1 MIHRLRHA
9 ALLIVTTACVAAPTR
24 AQEGDAPAA
33 TPAPT
38 MPDSAELYARSSEV
52 STTDLAIEPNRLR
65 WHTGD
70 IADARGWVEEQL
82 RQAEAQERRSEST
95 ILAYRRALERLD
107 RTRREKRIDL
117 TLEEALR
124 IALANNYEIEAQ
136 SYGPAIQT
144 ARIVQ
149 AESAFDSV
157 FLAGVQT
164 NSIDRP
170 SASQLSPTT
179 LETVVVTTGVQ
190 KLLPTGA
197 QVGVSWQLQRNET
210 NLVFQT
216 LNPEYTSNYAV
227 ELRQPFLRDFGLD
240 YNRSL
245 IRIARNDRRISDLE
259 FQGQVRDVLRE
270 VEERYWRL
278 VEARR
283 NVVITVRLFTEF
295 EQIYDTLRARFV
307 FDSTPVQIAAVL
319 ANLETSRAEFI
330 QVLANLEDAR
340 DRLISVLNGPN
351 VHLAEDS
358 EIVPVDFMPIARI
371 VVDPVAEVQAALDYR
386 PEIRQQELR
395 VESARVQVGRAKN
408 QELPRLDATFRYTVD
423 GLDSTADA
431 AFDMVTQHDF
441 IEYFVGVELQV
452 PIGNRGP
459 RAQTRQAQLQQA
471 QARAALKAVI
481 ERTIL
486 EVNTAVRRLETSYAQ
501 IGPNFNSAEARER
514 EVESLVARAERKD
527 INTLNSE
534 LAARQSL
541 ANARR
546 AMLQALVN
554 YQVAIINLEW
564 AKGTLPQYHNVVI
577 GAVPDQSAGPA
588 EATIGTDD

>member
-1 MIHRLRHA
+1 
-9 ALLIVTTACVAAPTR
+9 
-24 AQEGDAPAA
+24 
-33 TPAPT
+33 

-52 STTDLAIEPNRLR
+52 GTADLTIPPDRML
-65 WHTGD
+65 WHLGD
-70 IADARGWVEEQL
+70 ISDARAYVAEQL
-82 RQAEAQERRSEST
+82 RLAQSQERPSEST
-95 ILAYRRALERLD
+95 ILAYSRSLERLD
-107 RTRREKRIDL
+107 RTRREKSIEL

-124 IALANNYEIEAQ
+124 IALANNYQIEAQ
-136 SYGPAIQT
+136 SYGPAIET

-157 FLAGVQT
+157 FFASVISNQV
-164 NSIDRP
+164 DRP
-170 SASQLSPTT
+170 SASQLSATT
-179 LETVVVTTGVQ
+179 LETVVVSTGVQ

-197 QVGVSWQLQRNET
+197 TVGVSWQMQRNET

-216 LNPEYTSNYAV
+216 LNPEYTSNYDV
-227 ELRQPFLRDFGLD
+227 EVRQPFLQGFGLD

-245 IRIARNDRRISDLE
+245 IRIAQNDRRISNLE
-259 FQGQVRDVLRE
+259 FNAQVRDILRS

-278 VEARR
+278 VQARR
-283 NVVITVRLFTEF
+283 NVVISGRLFTEF
-295 EQIYDTLRARFV
+295 EQIYDTLRARSV

-330 QVLANLEDAR
+330 QVLANLDDAR
-340 DRLISVLNGPN
+340 DQLVSVLNGPN

-358 EIVPVDFMPIARI
+358 EIIPVDFMPIARV
-371 VVDPVAEVQAALDYR
+371 VVDPISEVQAALDYR
-386 PEIRQQELR
+386 PEIKQQELR
-395 VESARVQVGRAKN
+395 VESARIQLGRSKN
-408 QELPRLDATFRYTVD
+408 QELPRLDATFRSTVN

-441 IEYFVGVELQV
+441 IEYFVGVEFQV

-459 RAQTRQAQLQQA
+459 RALTRQAQLLQS
-471 QARAALKAVI
+471 QARAALKVVI

-501 IGPNFNSAEARER
+501 IGPNFSSAEARER
-514 EVESLVARAERKD
+514 EVESLVARAERRD

-541 ANARR
+541 ASARR
-546 AMLQALVN
+546 AMLEALVD

-564 AKGTLPQYHNVVI
+564 AKGTLPQYNSVI
-577 GAVPDQSAGPA
+577 IDTEA
-588 EATIGTDD
+588 EQATQPVEAMIGDSQRP